1 MTASLQRRLE
11 ALEGT
16 HGAGAEFIIIARHIV
31 DPGQPSGEI
40 AFADLRGQRI
50 ARELEESEAE
60 FLARVHSWA
69 EASAGPGQ
77 RCARVVVSE
86 TDLAL

>member
-1 MTASLQRRLE
+1 MTGSIQRRIGALE
-11 ALEGT
+11 AA
-16 HGAGAEFIIIARHIV
+16 HGRIEFIIIERRIV
-31 DPGQPSGEI
+31 DPGQPSGDV
-40 AFADLRGQRI
+40 AVADLRGERI
-50 ARELEESEAE
+50 TRELEESEAE

>member
-1 MTASLQRRLE
+1 MIGSIQRRIGALE
-11 ALEGT
+11 AAHAVGV
-16 HGAGAEFIIIARHIV
+16 EFLVIERFIV
-31 DPGQPSGEI
+31 PPGKPDGEA
-40 AFADLRGQRI
+40 AFASVRGQRFV
-50 ARELEESEAE
+50 RETAESEAE

-86 TDLAL
+86 IDLAL

>member
-1 MTASLQRRLE
+1 MMGSIQRRLG
-11 ALEGT
+11 ALEAA
-16 HGAGAEFIIIARHIV
+16 HGRIDFVVIERHIIE
-31 DPGQPSGEI
+31 PGRRSGEV